1 MSENLAVKFP
11 SDSGAMSLPPL
22 LPFLSL
28 PPFSPPLSPPTQG
41 KCTFW
46 CIFFALLA
54 MYGPFVAKL
63 KFRETTACG
72 SQSLH

>member
-11 SDSGAMSLPPL
+11 SDSGTMSLPPL
-22 LPFLSL
+22 PPFLPL
-28 PPFSPPLSPPTQG
+28 PPFSPPFLPPPKESALSG
-41 KCTFW
+41 AY
-46 CIFFALLA
+46 FFALLA

-72 SQSLH
+72 SQSLR

>member
-22 LPFLSL
+22 PPFLPP
-28 PPFSPPLSPPTQG
+28 PPFSPHPRKVHLLVHV
-41 KCTFW
+41 
-46 CIFFALLA
+46 FALLA
-54 MYGPFVAKL
+54 MDGPFVAKL